1 MKAAA
6 SQTATRRRF
15 SQLNDCTARRPVG
28 RHLALMHLLQLR
40 GDAALEVHGKGRDET
55 RAWRCICVHDG
66 ASELRPVER
75 AEVVEK
81 ALTAEAEH
89 LHVPVVVTRLDG
101 MRGQPLSA
109 EVAEGRLYIVGKKS
123 NVLVANF
130 YISQILAIYTSASTP
145 PIYKVL
151 CATVKSP
158 RRTQTNPS
166 RSSLLAFRT
175 GRSKSGIQI
184 RSTCSIR
191 VQAMKWPSAKRLR
204 VWCAMA

>member
-1 MKAAA
+1 
-6 SQTATRRRF
+6 
-15 SQLNDCTARRPVG
+15 
-28 RHLALMHLLQLR
+28 
-40 GDAALEVHGKGRDET
+40 
-55 RAWRCICVHDG
+55 
-66 ASELRPVER
+66 
-75 AEVVEK
+75 
-81 ALTAEAEH
+81 
-89 LHVPVVVTRLDG
+89 

-109 EVAEGRLYIVGKKS
+109 AEVADGRLYIVGKKS

-175 GRSKSGIQI
+175 GRSKSGIQ
-184 RSTCSIR
+184 
-191 VQAMKWPSAKRLR
+191 VRLR
-204 VWCAMA
+204 YQNRPSLAEIDACWLVWQTSWSC

>member
-1 MKAAA
+1 
-6 SQTATRRRF
+6 
-15 SQLNDCTARRPVG
+15 
-28 RHLALMHLLQLR
+28 
-40 GDAALEVHGKGRDET
+40 
-55 RAWRCICVHDG
+55 
-66 ASELRPVER
+66 
-75 AEVVEK
+75 
-81 ALTAEAEH
+81 
-89 LHVPVVVTRLDG
+89 
-101 MRGQPLSA
+101 MRGQPLSAA

-191 VQAMKWPSAKRLR
+191 VQAMTWPSAKRLR